1 MRKHSDWHR
10 TKGFPVQ
17 SLFMAGLVIG
27 IVLPDILWRMEWH
40 QQTLSTMYL
49 LRTFAAGSE
58 DQTEYLLQVVK
69 MRGSVY
75 LLGMG
80 CGISVFGVPF
90 AVAGSVYLGMKLGL
104 LLTMSVLQF
113 GLQGGL
119 VGAGLLFPQ
128 YLFYIPSVFYLCDQ
142 SYRQS
147 MKIWKNKGMITGSVS
162 RYFLQD
168 ILCGIF
174 YLLGMLTEVYCNPI
188 VLEWLLEKVGIF

>member
-75 LLGMG
+75 FLYLEYHLQWQEAF
-80 CGISVFGVPF
+80 IS
-90 AVAGSVYLGMKLGL
+90 
-104 LLTMSVLQF
+104 
-113 GLQGGL
+113 
-119 VGAGLLFPQ
+119 
-128 YLFYIPSVFYLCDQ
+128 
-142 SYRQS
+142 
-147 MKIWKNKGMITGSVS
+147 
-162 RYFLQD
+162 
-168 ILCGIF
+168 
-174 YLLGMLTEVYCNPI
+174 E
-188 VLEWLLEKVGIF
+188 

>member
-27 IVLPDILWRMEWH
+27 IVLPDIIWRMEWH

-90 AVAGSVYLGMKLGL
+90 AVAGSIYLGMKLGL
-104 LLTMSVLQF
+104 TSDNVCSAVWPAGRTGRSRTVISAVSVL
-113 GLQGGL
+113 
-119 VGAGLLFPQ
+119 
-128 YLFYIPSVFYLCDQ
+128 YSIC
-142 SYRQS
+142 
-147 MKIWKNKGMITGSVS
+147 
-162 RYFLQD
+162 FLS
-168 ILCGIF
+168 L
-174 YLLGMLTEVYCNPI
+174 
-188 VLEWLLEKVGIF
+188 